1 MSGGKGGSQT
11 TEVKVPQYIEDAAK
25 ANLARAD
32 EISRIGYTPYY
43 GPDVAAFSPMQQ
55 ASFQNTA
62 DTASAFGLAAPTSQ
76 QDIMGGMPAPT
87 TYAGGV
93 SGYSSAP
100 MYEQSLAQLQTQR
113 PGQYDAIMGQFID
126 PVAGTAP
133 SAASLAPALTG
144 AVTQTTARVR
154 DFSGGDGPSYG
165 GSSGAGGFST
175 GIGNAL
181 SDASV
186 AMGGTGFGAGAS
198 GFFGDEQGPGG
209 TDSGAGGGGGDKVI
223 CTALHELGR
232 LSDDVY
238 ALDAEF
244 GLRVNSEDPMLGDGY
259 RLWATSVAN
268 YIKGDSI
275 GSKVALAIVSPV
287 AKAWAAEMA
296 HVMRPEEYKPNVFG
310 KALMAIGHPICRMV
324 GKVFL
329 PKMNKE
335 AV

>member
-11 TEVKVPQYIEDAAK
+11 TKVEVPQYIEDAAK

-62 DTASAFGLAAPTSQ
+62 DTASAFGLSAPTSQ

-100 MYEQSLAQLQTQR
+100 MYEQSLAELQAQR
-113 PGQYDAIMGQFID
+113 PAQYDAIMGQFID
-126 PVAGTAP
+126 PRAGKAP
-133 SAASLAPALTG
+133 SAASLAPASTG
-144 AVTQTTARVR
+144 AARVR

-165 GSSGAGGFST
+165 GGSGAGGFST
-175 GIGNAL
+175 GIGNAM

-198 GFFGDEQGPGG
+198 SFFGDEQGPNG

-329 PKMNKE
+329 PKMKKE